1 MVNDSR
7 KSGEINRV
15 LESKVEYAKQT
26 IEDRIKQVGLEK
38 GDIVL
43 VHADATPAL
52 YLGDFEWWEDACNLL
67 KLCFLNVL
75 GNTGNMIVPAFNW
88 DFCNGK
94 AYSQAQTVS
103 KCGMFSNNVLFDPR
117 SVRSF
122 HPIYSFAGFGPELNS
137 LFNNISKSSFGKDS
151 VFERLHKSNAKIL
164 FFNLNFGL
172 CTFIHYVEQ
181 QKGVSYRYLK
191 EFTGLVEENGKKYT
205 DTFDFFVRHLD
216 KGTTRDGSG
225 YLYITR
231 LGEYLLSK
239 GDINEVILANKYPVL
254 LTDCEKVFNGVID
267 KLDNDPEYAVDIMK

>member
-1 MVNDSR
+1 MVNVLR
-7 KSGEINRV
+7 KLGKFERV
-15 LESKVEYAKQT
+15 AGSKAEYARQ
-26 IEDRIKQVGLEK
+26 IVEEGIKQAGLEK

-43 VHADATPAL
+43 VHSDATPAMNM
-52 YLGDFEWWEDACNLL
+52 GEFECWEDACNLL
-67 KLCFLNVL
+67 KSCILNVI
-75 GNTGNMIVPAFNW
+75 GDTGTFIVPAFNW
-88 DFCNGK
+88 DFCNGE
-94 AYSQAQTVS
+94 AYSQSQTVS

-122 HPIYSFAGFGPELNS
+122 HPIYSFAGFGPGLNS

-151 VFERLHKSNAKIL
+151 VFERLYKSNATIL

-191 EFTGLVEENGKKYT
+191 EFTGLVQKNGKKYT
-205 DTFDFFVRHLD
+205 DTFDFYVSHLD

-267 KLDNDPEYAVDIMK
+267 KLDNDPAYAVDIMK